1 MKLTDNN
8 ALNVLIVVNVIALLA
23 VFTLL
28 WVLWKNGSPVPV
40 EKVSLG
46 DVDESVA
53 GTTVIGTKQSPV
65 EKVPQE
71 KLSMSERIRLEVGSV
86 DKLLG
91 SNLGRNMKSE
101 MDKEIAASS
110 SLAEVE
116 NLSELSDI
124 EYVIQYQKT
133 QDEVQPERNINSED
147 VTTVKIVKSAGESKP
162 NEFNSIDVSGLKHRA
177 EMLNNITSRISSLMT
192 AKQAPEESDTVKP
205 KAWDDYLDSIKS
217 AEVERKNEMR
227 TIRVKVGESLW
238 EIAVRAYG
246 NGFLYKKIFE
256 ANPQLTNPDLIVA
269 GQKLRVPL

>member
-23 VFTLL
+23 VFTLF

-40 EKVSLG
+40 EKVNLG

-53 GTTVIGTKQSPV
+53 GIAITDAKQSSV
-65 EKVPQE
+65 DIVPKE

-133 QDEVQPERNINSED
+133 QDEVQPERNINSEN
-147 VTTVKIVKSAGESKP
+147 VTTVKVVKSAGESKP

-177 EMLNNITSRISSLMT
+177 EMLNNITSRITSLMT

>member
-1 MKLTDNN
+1 MKLTDNK

-23 VFTLL
+23 IFTLL
-28 WVLWKNGSPVPV
+28 WVLWKNGSSVPA
-40 EKVSLG
+40 EKVSL
-46 DVDESVA
+46 DNVDESVA

-71 KLSMSERIRLEVGSV
+71 KLSMSERIRLEVGST
-86 DKLLG
+86 DKLQG
-91 SNLGRNMKSE
+91 NEINNEINQKST
-101 MDKEIAASS
+101 SS
-110 SLAEVE
+110 RSLAEVK

-133 QDEVQPERNINSED
+133 KDEVQPERNISSED
-147 VTTVKIVKSAGESKP
+147 VTTVKVVKNAAESKL
-162 NEFNSIDVSGLKHRA
+162 NKFNNIDVSGLKHSA
-177 EMLNNITSRISSLMT
+177 EMLNSITARISSLMT
-192 AKQAPEESDTVKP
+192 AEQAPKDSDTVKP
-205 KAWDDYLDSIKS
+205 KQWDDYLDAIES